1 MHVAGL
7 APCGTRPVMRLFRLL
22 LIAVCCAAASSAR
35 AELRDDFNGGDPS
48 WRDAG
53 GQASYKILR
62 RERRSTNP
70 VGGAEPRFEFW
81 ELAVEGGGT
90 TIYLSYDVGQAPIID
105 ETAVELTVLGE
116 RPGMQLAVRV
126 VFPRTLEPQT
136 GKPVTALIAGDP
148 YTTPGQWQKLSIA
161 GLREQTEQQVRV
173 LRAQLRMPVDSTQA
187 YIDRVLLNAY
197 SGPGLT
203 RVSID
208 HLYVAGIVNRML
220 VSDAQP
226 GAQPPIEAT
235 PSPAVTRSVQNAIVE
250 QPSGTPIEMKGQT
263 LQVGGRPFFPR
274 VLEYRGEPLALVQ
287 KLGFNAVK
295 LRSPPPPEL
304 MAEAKRLGL
313 WIVCPPPAPPDLNN
327 PYGNAA
333 GANSAQFAPW
343 ADSVLVWDVGDGWTG
358 SDVDAARRWAEY
370 VRRGDQPRP
379 RPIIGGAAADLRT
392 LSRQVDFVTLDRRP
406 IGTDCEISRYGDW
419 IRERARITRPGT
431 PLWAVIQTEPLQEL
445 EEQAKLL
452 GTTAVGSP
460 LEVDAEQIRLLAYEA
475 LAAGVRG
482 LVFSSRTSLADT
494 NEATRVRAATLHQL
508 NLELELID
516 VWASAG
522 NFVATV
528 PGSEPDL
535 SAALFQI
542 DRGHLLLPMWS
553 GQGAQYVPGQSSG
566 VNVSFVVPG
575 IPEAVD
581 VYEIAPGG
589 LRPLVR
595 KRVAGGMKVTLDEL
609 NLTSLILLTQDPQV
623 VGVCAHRLSL
633 VGPTLAEQ
641 VRETTIAKFQRAQD
655 VHTRLVAF
663 APRVPEADL
672 WLTASARALERAESR
687 MSEGNIRDGYF
698 ETCRALRPLAALER
712 MHWKNAVKEAGSTH
726 AFPFTTS
733 FAALPDFWRMY
744 GRLQQPTRWEN
755 VLPGGDFED
764 LESLLAAGWRHYQA
778 PAPGVRCEAD
788 LSGRVRTAAAP
799 LQVGSIPDGSFQR
812 PQRTGRFCL
821 RLAAT
826 ATEAGAAEALVE
838 TPPVWITSP
847 AVPVGAGQ
855 LLRISG
861 WINVPQKIAGSGDG
875 LVVFDSIGGAATA
888 IHFDKPGAWQP
899 FTFYRLAPLD
909 GSVSLTAALSG
920 LGEAYLDDVKIEAV
934 R

>member
-1 MHVAGL
+1 
-7 APCGTRPVMRLFRLL
+7 MRLHRLL
-22 LIAVCCAAASSAR
+22 VIAVCCAAASSAR
-35 AELRDDFNGGDPS
+35 AELREDFEGPEPA

-53 GQASYKILR
+53 GQSTYRISR
-62 RERRSTNP
+62 RERTTDAP
-70 VGGAEPRFEFW
+70 HGGRGCEFW

-90 TIYLSYDVGQAPIID
+90 TIYLSYDVGQAPLID
-105 ETAVELTVLGE
+105 ECGINLWVRGE
-116 RPGMQLAVRV
+116 RPGMQLAARI

-136 GKPVTALIAGDP
+136 GRPVTALISGDA
-148 YTTPGQWQKLSIA
+148 YGTPGQWQKLTILQ
-161 GLREQTEQQVRV
+161 LREQAEQQARV
-173 LRAQLRMPVDSTQA
+173 LRAQLRMPVDSAQA
-187 YIDRVLLNAY
+187 YVDRVLLNVY
-197 SGPGLT
+197 SGPGQT
-203 RVSID
+203 RVWMD
-208 HLYVAGIVNRML
+208 DLQVTGVVNAGP
-220 VSDAQP
+220 P
-226 GAQPPIEAT
+226 GAQTPGDPQPFTPISRALQQ
-235 PSPAVTRSVQNAIVE
+235 PIVQS
-250 QPSGTPIEMKGQT
+250 PSGTSIEMKGQT

-274 VLEYRGEPLALVQ
+274 VLEYHGEPLTLVQ

-295 LRSPPPPEL
+295 LRTPPAAEL

-313 WIVCPPPAPPDLNN
+313 WIVCPPPSPPDLNN

-333 GANSAQFAPW
+333 GANSAEFGPW
-343 ADSVLVWDVGDGWTG
+343 ADAVLVWDVGDGWTG
-358 SDVDAARRWAEY
+358 ADVDVARRWAEF

-379 RPIIGGAAADLRT
+379 RPIVGGAAADLRT
-392 LSRQVDFVTLDRRP
+392 LSRQVDFVTVDRRP

-419 IRERARITRPGT
+419 IRERARLTRPGT
-431 PLWAVIQTEPLQEL
+431 PLWAVIQTEPLREL

-452 GTTAVGSP
+452 GTSAVGSP
-460 LEVDAEQIRLLAYEA
+460 LEIDAEQIRIVAYEA

-482 LVFSSRTSLADT
+482 LVFSSRSSLANTD
-494 NEATRVRAATLHQL
+494 EATRVRAATLHQL
-508 NLELELID
+508 NLELELIE

-522 NFVATV
+522 NFVTTI
-528 PGSEPDL
+528 PGSEPDV

-553 GQGAQYVPGQSSG
+553 GKGAQYVPGQSSG
-566 VNVSFVVPG
+566 VNVSFIVPG

-581 VYEIAPGG
+581 VFEIAPGG
-589 LRPLVR
+589 MRPLNR

-609 NLTSLILLTQDPQV
+609 NLTSLILMTQDPQV

-633 VGPTLAEQ
+633 VGPMLAEQ

-663 APRVPEADL
+663 APRVPEAEV

-687 MSEGNIRDGYF
+687 MAEGNIRDGYF

-712 MHWKNAVKEAGSTH
+712 MHWKNAVQAAGSTGSS
-726 AFPFTTS
+726 PFTTS
-733 FAALPDFWRMY
+733 FAALPDFWRMQD
-744 GRLQQPTRWEN
+744 RLQRVARWEN
-755 VLPGGDFED
+755 VLPGGGFED

-778 PAPGVRCEAD
+778 PAPGVRSEAD
-788 LSGRVRTAAAP
+788 LSGRVRTAAQP

-812 PQRTGRFCL
+812 PLRTGRFCL

-826 ATEAGAAEALVE
+826 PTEVDAAEALVE

-855 LLRISG
+855 LLKISG
-861 WINVPQKIAGSGDG
+861 WICVPQKINGSGDG
-875 LVVFDSIGGAATA
+875 LVVFDSIGGATTA
-888 IHFDKPGAWQP
+888 IHFDKPGGWQQ

-909 GSVSLTAALSG
+909 GSISLTAALSG
-920 LGEAYLDDVKIEAV
+920 LGEAYLDDVKIETV

>member
-1 MHVAGL
+1 MSL
-7 APCGTRPVMRLFRLL
+7 CRLL
-22 LIAVCCAAASSAR
+22 LFVVCCSAASSAR
-35 AELRDDFNGGDPS
+35 AELRDEFGAPAPVLL
-48 WRDAG
+48 DAG
-53 GQASYKILR
+53 GDARYRVLR
-62 RERRSTNP
+62 REQTTE
-70 VGGAEPRFEFW
+70 GAHQGVSEFW

-90 TIYLSYDVGQAPIID
+90 SIYLSYDVGQVPIID
-105 ETAVELTVLGE
+105 ETGVTLWVRGE
-116 RPGMQLAVRV
+116 RPGTQLAARV
-126 VFPRTLEPQT
+126 IFPRTLEPQT
-136 GKPVTALIAGDP
+136 GRPVSAIIRGDAFS
-148 YTTPGQWQKLSIA
+148 TPGQWQRLSITQC
-161 GLREQTEQQVRV
+161 REQTEQQVRV
-173 LRAQLRMPVDSTQA
+173 LSAQLRMPVDGTQA
-187 YIDRVLLNAY
+187 YVDRILLNVY
-197 SGPGLT
+197 SGPGTT
-203 RVSID
+203 RVWID
-208 HLYVAGIVNRML
+208 DLHVTGVVHPGPTGVPHVAKI
-220 VSDAQP
+220 SQTQTQP
-226 GAQPPIEAT
+226 GVPVMQP
-235 PSPAVTRSVQNAIVE
+235 VV
-250 QPSGTPIEMKGQT
+250 GTPIEMKGQT

-274 VLEYRGEPLALVQ
+274 VLEYRGEPLTLVQ

-295 LRSPPPPEL
+295 LRTPPPAEL
-304 MAEAKRLGL
+304 LAEAKRLGL

-333 GANSAQFAPW
+333 GANSAEFGPW
-343 ADSVLVWDVGDGWTG
+343 ADTVLAWDVGDGWTG
-358 SDVDAARRWAEY
+358 ADVDAARRWAEF

-379 RPIIGGAAADLRT
+379 RPIVGGAAADLRT
-392 LSRQVDFVTLDRRP
+392 LSRQVDFVTVDRRP

-419 IRERARITRPGT
+419 IRERARIARPGT
-431 PLWAVIQTEPLQEL
+431 PLWAVIQTEPLREL

-452 GTTAVGSP
+452 GTSAVGSP
-460 LEVDAEQIRLLAYEA
+460 LEIDAEQIRLLAYEA

-482 LVFSSRTSLADT
+482 LVFSSRSSLANAD
-494 NEATRVRAATLHQL
+494 EATRVRAATLHQL

-522 NFVATV
+522 NFVANV

-553 GQGAQYVPGQSSG
+553 GKGAQYVPGQSTG
-566 VNVSFVVPG
+566 VNVSFIVPG

-623 VGVCAHRLSL
+623 VGACAHRLQL

-641 VRETTIAKFQRAQD
+641 VRETTISKFQRAQD
-655 VHTRLVAF
+655 VHTRLAAF
-663 APRVPEADL
+663 APRVPEAEV
-672 WLTASARALERAESR
+672 WLTASARALERAERR
-687 MSEGNIRDGYF
+687 MAEGNIRDGYF

-712 MHWKNAVKEAGSTH
+712 MHWKNAVKQAGSTDS
-726 AFPFTTS
+726 FPFTTS

-764 LESLLAAGWRHYQA
+764 LPSLLAAGWRHFQA
-778 PAPGVRCEAD
+778 PPAGVRCEAD
-788 LSGRVRTAAAP
+788 QSGRVRTAAQP
-799 LQVGSIPDGSFQR
+799 LQVGSIPDGSFQA
-812 PQRTGRFCL
+812 PLRTGRFCL

-826 ATEAGAAEALVE
+826 ATEVGAAESLVE

-847 AVPVGAGQ
+847 AIPVGAGQ

-861 WINVPQKIAGSGDG
+861 WISVPQKIVGSGDG
-875 LVVFDSIGGAATA
+875 LVLFDSIGGATTA
-888 IHFDKPGAWQP
+888 IHFDKPAGWQQ

-909 GSVSLTAALSG
+909 GSITLTAALSG